1 MKCPVIDISNKK
13 VGDIDLDEAIFGAPA
28 RPDILS
34 RAVNWQLAKRQ
45 AGTHKTKQR
54 AEVTGSTAKPFNQK
68 GTGRARQ
75 GDKKAPHHRSGG
87 VAFGPK
93 PRSYTQKVNGKVR
106 KLALTRALVDLA
118 SEGSISL
125 IEDWSVKSHKTKDF
139 AGLLKT
145 IGSVSKTLII
155 DESFDKNLSLA
166 ARNLP
171 KIKLSKAIDVNA
183 LDLVGTMQVVASLQ
197 GINSLIAKISNSQSD
212 NS

>member
-87 VAFGPK
+87 VAFGPL
-93 PRSYTQKVNGKVR
+93 PRSHAHGLTKKVR
-106 KLALTRALVDLA
+106 RLALKTALSAKQADGKLIVLDEAKSKTSKTTDLA
-118 SEGSISL
+118 KQVKKLGWE
-125 IEDWSVKSHKTKDF
+125 SV
-139 AGLLKT
+139 L
-145 IGSVSKTLII
+145 VI
-155 DESFDKNLSLA
+155 DGAEVDANFGLA
-166 ARNLP
+166 ARN
-171 KIKLSKAIDVNA
+171 IKGIDVLPSQGANVYDI
-183 LDLVGTMQVVASLQ
+183 LRRDTLVLTKSGVEKLVERL
-197 GINSLIAKISNSQSD
+197 K
-212 NS
+212 